1 LETLERLSSKSG
13 VVAALAMDRSTST
26 VLASTGNLLAFSA
39 SAVASST
46 SVNNTSSTTASGL
59 GTNQNSA
66 SAAVSSTQVP
76 QASASKTS
84 DGFDLASRIWHY
96 VNFSGQLVQDMD
108 AEVGVLRSKA
118 ILGRSIANLAHQDDL
133 KLLRLRTKKHEFM
146 IVPDP
151 KYIFVVVH
159 EVSS

>member
-1 LETLERLSSKSG
+1 
-13 VVAALAMDRSTST
+13 MDRSTST
-26 VLASTGNLLAFSA
+26 VLASTGNLQALSVSGAA
-39 SAVASST
+39 STTSASST
-46 SVNNTSSTTASGL
+46 SKTIASTL
-59 GTNQNSA
+59 GTSQNAASTPSHSSLSA
-66 SAAVSSTQVP
+66 SSAAALANTTNPEGV
-76 QASASKTS
+76 
-84 DGFDLASRIWHY
+84 FDLSSRIWQF

-108 AEVGVLRSKA
+108 SEVCALSSKSTVGK
-118 ILGRSIANLAHQDDL
+118 IIANCTDQDDL